1 MRAMSGAMIFL
12 AKHLHIVLVVCAAAV
27 VTAIAALP
35 IEQENGGVPR
45 FDLREK
51 IPRQLE
57 TFTLLSLSVAPA
69 ASGLLQAPFRQR
81 AALKN

>member
-1 MRAMSGAMIFL
+1 MSDAMIFL
-12 AKHLHIVLVVCAAAV
+12 AKHLHVVMVVCAAAV

-45 FDLREK
+45 FDLREN

-57 TFTLLSLSVAPA
+57 TFTLLSLSVAPPA
-69 ASGLLQAPFRQR
+69 VSGLLQAPFRQR
-81 AALKN
+81 AVLKN